1 MLLNRA
7 VLDNPYPF
15 YARLRETAPVWQ
27 VPGTEIFLVTRHA
40 LLEEAAGRVEDFSSN
55 MRGVVYRRLNGKP
68 ARLTHVG
75 RLQVLATADP
85 TAHPMHRRAVF
96 PDPLGQRKTAQATHT
111 NK

>member
-1 MLLNRA
+1 MLFRSAVIVELKVATMKVEASLSEYIPASMLLNRA

-68 ARLTHVG
+68 ARLTHGGQIG
-75 RLQVLATADP
+75 R
-85 TAHPMHRRAVF
+85 AHV
-96 PDPLGQRKTAQATHT
+96 
-111 NK
+111 